1 MVLLLWWQIVLLFNK
16 KCSSTCYHGIW
27 HHNISTNWCHNS
39 STMTTCNRKHS
50 WLSCIQQQILFKI
63 LRIVLT
69 CINTILITIHYCHK
83 VRGQGPRS
91 LSEQDWILMDV
102 ILLNCE
108 YNFNTRGRHTKVQ
121 SLTKHQVS
129 PHVLFTP
136 TDQDVVV
143 VLPWLQPLIL
153 LLSLPH
159 DRWCVQCLR
168 P

>member
-69 CINTILITIHYCHK
+69 CTNTILIIIHYCHK

-91 LSEQDWILMDV
+91 LSEQDWILMD
-102 ILLNCE
+102 ITLLNCE
-108 YNFNTRGRHTKVQ
+108 YNFNTRGHQGTIINQTPGVTTFVVYSNWPRCGSSAAMVATSHPS
-121 SLTKHQVS
+121 SLST
-129 PHVLFTP
+129 L
-136 TDQDVVV
+136 
-143 VLPWLQPLIL
+143 W
-153 LLSLPH
+153 
-159 DRWCVQCLR
+159 
-168 P
+168 